1 MKEILYAGLGGALL
15 LKEKIEDELEKVQ
28 EKGRLSKEEAKTF
41 MENIQQRGEEAYDQ
55 QYDQLKSMLREIVD
69 ELGLATKADI
79 EALKDPKA

>member
-1 MKEILYAGLGGALL
+1 MKDILYAGLGGALL

-28 EKGRLSKEEAKTF
+28 EKGHLSKEEAKTF

-55 QYDQLKSMLREIVD
+55 QYDQFKSMLRKIVD